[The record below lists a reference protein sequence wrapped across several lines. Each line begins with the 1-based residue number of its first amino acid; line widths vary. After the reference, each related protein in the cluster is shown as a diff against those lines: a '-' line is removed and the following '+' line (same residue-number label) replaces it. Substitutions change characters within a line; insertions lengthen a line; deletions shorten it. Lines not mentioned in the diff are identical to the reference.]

1 MPGLRVLR
9 VWIDMPSEETM
20 RDMEKLARKGILS
33 LKPYV
38 PGKSLEEVQREF
50 GLKELIKLASN
61 ENPAGPS
68 PEAIRAIE
76 GELNMVFRYPDPPC
90 TVLRSALAGKLGV
103 TEEMIT
109 LSNGCDHIIYMIGA
123 AFINEGDEVIMA
135 EPTFTVYESVTRI
148 MGGRPVP
155 VPLRNYTHDLEVMA
169 QRIGSRTKLVF
180 LCNPNNPTGTLV
192 SQRALYQFLGHLSD
206 HVILVLDEAYF
217 DYVSEKDYPEG
228 TSLIRDDLN
237 LIVLRTF
244 SKVYGL
250 AGLRI
255 GFAVAHGDL
264 IGLMERVRDPFPVNR
279 LAQAAALAAL
289 RDEDHV
295 ERVLRTNEEGKAFLY
310 REFERLKIDYV
321 PTQANFIFVDF
332 NRDSREIYNAL
343 LQEGIIIRPGFIWEY
358 PTSARITIGTMAE
371 NRRFI
376 ERLEDILD

>member
-1 MPGLRVLR
+1 
-9 VWIDMPSEETM
+9 MPSEEAM
-20 RDMEKLARKGILS
+20 RDVAKLARKGILS

-38 PGKSLEEVQREF
+38 PGKPIEEVQREF

-61 ENPAGPS
+61 ENSTGPS
-68 PEAIRAIE
+68 PEVIRAIE
-76 GELNMVFRYPDPPC
+76 GELDKIFRYPDPPC
-90 TVLRSALAGKLGV
+90 TVLRSALAEKLGV

-109 LSNGCDHIIYMIGA
+109 LSNGCDNIIYMIGA

-135 EPTFTVYESVTRI
+135 EPTFTVYEAVTRI
-148 MGGRPVP
+148 MGGSPVP
-155 VPLRNYTHDLEVMA
+155 VPLRSYTHDLEEMA
-169 QRIGSRTKLVF
+169 QRIGPRTKLVF

-192 SQRALYQFLGHLSD
+192 PKGALHRFLGHLTD
-206 HVILVLDEAYF
+206 RVILVLDEAYF

-228 TSLIRDDLN
+228 TSLFRDDLN

-244 SKVYGL
+244 SKIYGL

-255 GFAVAHGDL
+255 GFAVAQGDL

-279 LAQAAALAAL
+279 IAQAAGLAAL

-310 REFERLKIDYV
+310 QEFERLKIDYV

-358 PTSARITIGTMAE
+358 PTSARITIGTMDE

-376 ERLEDILD
+376 EKLEGILE